1 MKSALVIRHAS
12 HEGLA
17 GYRAPIEA
25 AGYAIETVD
34 VGDPRFGQLDLAHP
48 DLLVLLGG
56 PMGVYERDKH
66 PWIAGELERI
76 ARRLAAGRPTLGV
89 CFGSQMLAAA
99 LGAQVY
105 RGPVNEV
112 GFHPLTIAD
121 TLAAAPLRHL
131 AGVPVLHWHGDT
143 FDLPAGAELLASTA
157 RYPHQAFA
165 FGRHALALQF
175 HAEMG
180 LDPQFHVWTARGTR
194 FIEAAGTSAAQ
205 LTADHARHGARVVA
219 AGQAMLAEWL
229 AALEQ
234 AGQTTAI
241 SGTPSTTTSTE
252 SGRPSRQ

>member
-56 PMGVYERDKH
+56 PLGVYERDKH

-76 ARRLAAGRPTLGV
+76 ARR
-89 CFGSQMLAAA
+89 
-99 LGAQVY
+99 
-105 RGPVNEV
+105 
-112 GFHPLTIAD
+112 
-121 TLAAAPLRHL
+121 LAAAPLRHL

-229 AALEQ
+229 AALDQ